1 MKKIIALLLC
11 ALLLFGTALADE
23 APVGKTIII
32 KGEFGIT
39 AKLPEGYTL
48 QVTKISS
55 GAVAGALV
63 SEDPNKPEIL
73 LAVSFSEEFDDK
85 KLNDLTEEE
94 IQLLIAES
102 EELFLHPQHEILE
115 TAHGTKLIRIFENSA
130 DLSQIDIFTLWN
142 GFFVE
147 VLVTAPEGQLLTED
161 QLKMVHDL
169 LSDMWMK
176 ADDTPVAE
184 GEDPIVI
191 LDEYHGEGAEDSWV
205 R

>member
-39 AKLPEGYTL
+39 AKLPAGYTL

-161 QLKMVHDL
+161 QLKMVNDL